1 MNMTF
6 DTPDRAQQLE
16 QHRTYLM
23 RFARSKLNDS
33 HTAEDVV
40 QDTMLAALA
49 GNSPFLGN
57 AALRTWLTAILNH
70 KIVDIYRRNATQQ
83 TVAACTQADDD
94 SAPASVETWRPAEQS
109 PAPADRDDPCE
120 TVERRQL
127 AARLHTAIGGLP
139 PRQRDA
145 FVLVHMH
152 GYRCE
157 QAARMVG
164 VTDSNLWVILH
175 RARKMLQS
183 QLQGVMQ

>member
-1 MNMTF
+1 MKMTL
-6 DTPDRAQQLE
+6 DMTDRAQQLE

-33 HTAEDVV
+33 HSAEDVV

-83 TVAACTQADDD
+83 TVSARVPGEDDG
-94 SAPASVETWRPAEQS
+94 APVSIDTWRQAEQS
-109 PAPADRDDPCE
+109 PTHADTDDPCE

-127 AARLHTAIGGLP
+127 AAHLHTAIGDLP

-152 GYRCE
+152 GYRCD
-157 QAARMVG
+157 QAARIVG

-175 RARKMLQS
+175 RARKMLQL